1 MQYTSSENKHF
12 FHDAFSFIYKIRPC
26 YTQRS
31 WILSCLIT
39 ILTPKKYCLL
49 IHVYLS
55 PSFIYISVSPSAPS
69 SLITLLPL
77 PHPHLEPQQLPC
89 PWATGITMTKPQMVG
104 LSFPSPWRV
113 EALNYW
119 LGASCCWCRPFWG
132 GGFSFRKAFSVIV
145 KEDLVWLNLANKR
158 EQAAC
163 EHILVSVYKT
173 KWINGEMDQGLS
185 FDPQWPNF
193 SHTLL

>member
-1 MQYTSSENKHF
+1 MQYTSSE
-12 FHDAFSFIYKIRPC
+12 
-26 YTQRS
+26 
-31 WILSCLIT
+31 
-39 ILTPKKYCLL
+39 KKYCLL
-49 IHVYLS
+49 IHVYLG
-55 PSFIYISVSPSAPS
+55 PSFIYISASPSAPS
-69 SLITLLPL
+69 SLTTLLPL

-89 PWATGITMTKPQMVG
+89 PWAPGITMTKPQMVG

-145 KEDLVWLNLANKR
+145 KEDLVWLNLANKQ

-163 EHILVSVYKT
+163 EHILVSVVYKA
-173 KWINGEMDQGLS
+173 KWINGELDQGLS
-185 FDPQWPNF
+185 FDPQRPNF
-193 SHTLL
+193 SHTLVD